1 MAEGEEEEAGGEE
14 EELEEDDESYSCEW
28 WPLVLGMSGP
38 EASAALRLAAND
50 GVTHA
55 DEEELQLELDV
66 ELEEV

>member
-1 MAEGEEEEAGGEE
+1 
-14 EELEEDDESYSCEW
+14 
-28 WPLVLGMSGP
+28 MSGP

-55 DEEELQLELDV
+55 DVEELQLELDV

>member
-1 MAEGEEEEAGGEE
+1 M
-14 EELEEDDESYSCEW
+14 
-28 WPLVLGMSGP
+28 LGTSGP

-55 DEEELQLELDV
+55 DVEELQLELELDV